1 MPLAMLKQVVGRCP
15 TIESATC
22 QCSAGVFGAK
32 LTKVIIDSAK
42 PGRKVLRVVIA
53 DDTAAIR
60 DSMSNL
66 IGRLADV
73 AIVGLAKNGTE
84 ALEMIQT
91 LKPDVATLDIRMPGL
106 SGIKVLEAI
115 SREQLPVDVIMLTG
129 LEETEY
135 KHKCLSLGA
144 KHFFHKAMEFE
155 RVVDVLKQRAAEL
168 NGSVAPSLTEL

>member
-1 MPLAMLKQVVGRCP
+1 LFGVKLARV
-15 TIESATC
+15 SN
-22 QCSAGVFGAK
+22 
-32 LTKVIIDSAK
+32 DSAK

-73 AIVGLAKNGTE
+73 AIVGMAKTGTE

-91 LKPDVATLDIRMPGL
+91 LKPDIATLDIRMPGL

-115 SREQLPVDVIMLTG
+115 SREQLSVEVIMLTG
-129 LEETEY
+129 LEEAEY
-135 KHKCLSLGA
+135 KKKCLSLGA

-155 RVVDVLKQRAAEL
+155 CVVDVLKQRAAEI
-168 NGSVAPSLTEL
+168 NGGVAPSVASK